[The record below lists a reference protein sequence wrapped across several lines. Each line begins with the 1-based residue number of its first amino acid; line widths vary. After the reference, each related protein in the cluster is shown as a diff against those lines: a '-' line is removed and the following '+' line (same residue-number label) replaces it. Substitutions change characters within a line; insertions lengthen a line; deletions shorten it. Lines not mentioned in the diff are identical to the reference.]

1 LLYNLNLVLLPCT
14 DALLPF
20 RRHLKL
26 SFHPLLSITTRYQIP
41 SMPDLSI
48 TETCSL
54 DSLKEYIILFMR
66 RKEELDA
73 LYVPMNEV
81 WVRRLRDPSYS
92 RRKFRDVRLLATRRP
107 YGEESAASRTTYT
120 QDK

>member
-1 LLYNLNLVLLPCT
+1 
-14 DALLPF
+14 
-20 RRHLKL
+20 
-26 SFHPLLSITTRYQIP
+26 
-41 SMPDLSI
+41 MPDLSI

-92 RRKFRDVRLLATRRP
+92 PQISRRTSTGD
-107 YGEESAASRTTYT
+107 EAAAW
-120 QDK
+120 